1 MKLLFV
7 CSNNFIRSPFAEQR
21 LRIEIAGDLS
31 QPVEIASAGAFAG
44 LLPRE
49 LSKRAIDEALVHGV
63 DLSMHRTRSTS
74 PELLNG
80 ADLILPMDED
90 SHWFVTEELRAHPDR
105 DRRIRRFVSFISD
118 LSLREIADPL
128 IDGNSYDETYPLIV
142 RGVIEIRRWLR
153 TQR

>member
-1 MKLLFV
+1 
-7 CSNNFIRSPFAEQR
+7 
-21 LRIEIAGDLS
+21 
-31 QPVEIASAGAFAG
+31 
-44 LLPRE
+44 
-49 LSKRAIDEALVHGV
+49 
-63 DLSMHRTRSTS
+63 MHRTRSTS